1 MSTITVV
8 DSSTVTPISSDRGAV
23 KFIGVGTRFTITR
36 LDTGEVQVF
45 TCKGR
50 TEYQVFA
57 LEKSLHHFLAGISKT
72 SPVEVDI
79 SAE

>member
-1 MSTITVV
+1 MAHITVV
-8 DSSTVTPISSDRGAV
+8 DSSTVTPVAGDRGALA
-23 KFIGVGTRFTITR
+23 FISVGSRFTIIR
-36 LDTGEVQVF
+36 MDTGEMQSF